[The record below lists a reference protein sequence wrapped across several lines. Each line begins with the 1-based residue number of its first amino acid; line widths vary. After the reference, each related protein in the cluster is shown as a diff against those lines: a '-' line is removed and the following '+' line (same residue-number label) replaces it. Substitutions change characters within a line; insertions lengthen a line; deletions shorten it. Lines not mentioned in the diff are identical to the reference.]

1 MATTSLTLLNNI
13 LRGLRKDEIATGTAS
28 LSLDYHKTLLDFI
41 NTALA
46 DAEES
51 HNWDAQR
58 TSVTVTG
65 AASTSEYTLTIAGD
79 ADVDVLTGS
88 RLLYDNSW
96 GRRTPQVFD
105 VTDSTQAYRLW
116 EISAEE
122 MESRHRGDANDEV
135 TTPTFFSLYSDNTS
149 LKLRVWPTPSGT
161 PSWLMRFWTPQVP
174 FTAADLT
181 ETIEVPPR
189 PIWLRALFYAQQERG
204 DDAGTMGSSLDERA
218 DDALRAAIAAE
229 ADDDDLTSYAE

>member
-88 RLLYDNSW
+88 RLLYDNSHGW
-96 GRRTPQVFD
+96 RKPQVWD
-105 VTDSTQAYRLW
+105 VTDSTAGFWLR

-122 MESRHRGDANDEV
+122 MEAKHRGDADDAV
-135 TTPTFFSLYSDNTS
+135 ASPGCFAVYSDNTS
-149 LKLRVWPTPSGT
+149 IKLRLWPTPSGINT
-161 PSWLMRFWTPQVP
+161 WLMRFWTPQVP